1 MHGIPSLNPKHDEK
15 MFFYRGA
22 TSVIQA
28 IDQNTTS
35 DSYNIGFDGSKGF
48 DWMQTTVRAFAGYGY
63 SQSKRLISKEL
74 YPFHSRTVSIG
85 AGDTITPL
93 PWVNVVLT
101 SGYARNVSATDGD
114 HQNMAQTVRTAT
126 QRLSFNFYVTRQITL
141 NASVEDNYNNLTAT
155 NRHAWFGDVSAKY
168 KLKRIDLELQA
179 NNLFNQKQYTRVNYN
194 GLDIYTQTSQ
204 LRPRHILGTIRFK
217 LL

>member
-1 MHGIPSLNPKHDEK
+1 M
-15 MFFYRGA
+15 
-22 TSVIQA
+22 IQA

-85 AGDTITPL
+85 AGGTITPL
-93 PWVNVVLT
+93 PWFNVVLT

-126 QRLSFNFYVTRQITL
+126 Q
-141 NASVEDNYNNLTAT
+141 
-155 NRHAWFGDVSAKY
+155 
-168 KLKRIDLELQA
+168 
-179 NNLFNQKQYTRVNYN
+179 
-194 GLDIYTQTSQ
+194 TSQ

>member
-1 MHGIPSLNPKHDEK
+1 MPSLNLKHNEK
-15 MFFYRGA
+15 CFYRGA

-28 IDQNTTS
+28 INRNTTS
-35 DSYNIGFDGSKGF
+35 DSYNVGFDGSKGF
-48 DWMQTTVRAFAGYGY
+48 DWMQTTVRTFAGYGY
-63 SQSKRLISKEL
+63 SQSERLISKEL

-85 AGDTITPL
+85 AGGTITPL
-93 PWVNVVLT
+93 PWFNVVLT

-126 QRLSFNFYVTRQITL
+126 QRLSLNFYVTRQITL

-168 KLKRIDLELQA
+168 KLKRVDLELQA